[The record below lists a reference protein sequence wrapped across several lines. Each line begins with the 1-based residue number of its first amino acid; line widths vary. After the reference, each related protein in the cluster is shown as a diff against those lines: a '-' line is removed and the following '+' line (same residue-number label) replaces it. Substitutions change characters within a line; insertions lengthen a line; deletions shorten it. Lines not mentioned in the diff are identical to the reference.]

1 MAKRDGGDQ
10 RSKTAAVNQS
20 TTTEASMATDAME
33 QRVVAF
39 AEQLGRV
46 VGAVQAKTEGWMDR
60 EALQA
65 QIASVRDSA
74 SALLKQLKTS
84 VSNMASG
91 ESGQPQRAAV
101 GAAAQKNRARSRS
114 KVAAPGKKHRKPMPK
129 DSRAVAADARKS
141 TLRAGQPM
149 MKTMKRRGRG

>member
-1 MAKRDGGDQ
+1 MAKRDGGGQ
-10 RSKTAAVNQS
+10 RTKAAAAKAD
-20 TTTEASMATDAME
+20 TATDASTTNDALE

-39 AEQLGRV
+39 AEQLGRI

-60 EALQA
+60 EALQQ
-65 QIASVRDSA
+65 QIANVRDGA
-74 SALLKQLKTS
+74 SELLEQLKTS
-84 VSNMASG
+84 VANVTSG
-91 ESGQPQRAAV
+91 VRSEPQGAAA

-114 KVAAPGKKHRKPMPK
+114 KVAAPGKKHRKPMPR
-129 DSRAVAADARKS
+129 DSRGVAADARMS

>member
-1 MAKRDGGDQ
+1 MAKHDDDGQ
-10 RSKTAAVNQS
+10 RTKAAAAKADTATDAS
-20 TTTEASMATDAME
+20 TTTDAME

-39 AEQLGRV
+39 AEELGRI

-60 EALQA
+60 EALQQ
-65 QIASVRDSA
+65 QIASVRDGA
-74 SALLKQLKTS
+74 TELLEQLKTS
-84 VSNMASG
+84 VANVTSG
-91 ESGQPQRAAV
+91 ERSEPQRVAAR
-101 GAAAQKNRARSRS
+101 AAAQKNRARSRS
-114 KVAAPGKKHRKPMPK
+114 KVAAPGKKHRKPMPR

>member
-1 MAKRDGGDQ
+1 MAKRDGDGQ
-10 RSKTAAVNQS
+10 RTKAAAKTNTTTDAS
-20 TTTEASMATDAME
+20 TTADAME
-33 QRVVAF
+33 VRVVAF

-65 QIASVRDSA
+65 QIAGVRDGA
-74 SALLKQLKTS
+74 SALLEQLKTS
-84 VSNMASG
+84 VSNVTNG
-91 ESGQPQRAAV
+91 ETSEPPPATA
-101 GAAAQKNRARSRS
+101 GAAAQRSRARSRS

-129 DSRAVAADARKS
+129 DSRAVAADARTS

>member
-1 MAKRDGGDQ
+1 MAKRDGGGQ
-10 RSKTAAVNQS
+10 HSKTAAVNES
-20 TTTEASMATDAME
+20 TTTDASMATDAME

-60 EALQA
+60 EALEA

-74 SALLKQLKTS
+74 SALLEQLKTS

>member
-1 MAKRDGGDQ
+1 MAKRDGGGQ
-10 RSKTAAVNQS
+10 RTKAAAAKAD
-20 TTTEASMATDAME
+20 TATDASTTNDALE

-39 AEQLGRV
+39 AEQLGRI

-60 EALQA
+60 EALQQ
-65 QIASVRDSA
+65 QIANVRDGA
-74 SALLKQLKTS
+74 SELLEQLKTS
-84 VSNMASG
+84 VANMTSG

-149 MKTMKRRGRG
+149 MKTMKKRGRG